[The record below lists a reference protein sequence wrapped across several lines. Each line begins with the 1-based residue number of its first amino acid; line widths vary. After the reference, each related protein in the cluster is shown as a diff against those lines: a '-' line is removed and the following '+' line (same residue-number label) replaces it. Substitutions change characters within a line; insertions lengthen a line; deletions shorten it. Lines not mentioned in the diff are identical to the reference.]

1 VARAKRTDRA
11 EARRRYRALVAEGL
25 VEEPEEPRG
34 PAPASARAA
43 AATPPPTQ
51 GRIGIV
57 EAFRR
62 STGPADIR
70 GDVAALPWLA
80 RHTKAIWLPAL
91 VVAVSTI
98 LLAMPG
104 GLSNPWIVLAGQA
117 LVYPPPMATSFL
129 AGILAP
135 RASWL
140 AGGIAGIFAAIG
152 FSVLVLTAAPLTVD
166 AQAPSRESLIG
177 YGLVS
182 SPLFGVAIGAFAGF
196 YRRFLALSNPNRGR
210 RPQGRQTRV
219 RPAARRR

>member
-1 VARAKRTDRA
+1 M
-11 EARRRYRALVAEGL
+11 
-25 VEEPEEPRG
+25 
-34 PAPASARAA
+34 AA
-43 AATPPPTQ
+43 APQA
-51 GRIGIV
+51 RIGIV
-57 EAFRR
+57 DAFRR
-62 STGPADIR
+62 ATGPADIR
-70 GDVAALPWLA
+70 GDLAELPWLA
-80 RHTKAIWLPAL
+80 RHTKAIWVPAV
-91 VVAVSTI
+91 VVAASTV

-104 GLSNPWIVLAGQA
+104 GMSNPWIVLAGQA

-140 AGGIAGIFAAIG
+140 AGGIAGVFAAIG
-152 FSVLVLTAAPLTVD
+152 FTVLVLIATPLTVD
-166 AQAPSRESLIG
+166 ANAPSRESLVG

-210 RPQGRQTRV
+210 RQQGRQARA